1 MTRHFLLVTF
11 LASLAAG
18 CASTTDLLRSERT
31 AAPAPAAHSLIIVG
45 VTAEDALRARYEA
58 VFVAELERAGI
69 RGIASSTLIPS
80 LGGLTMPELRDHMN
94 AGSGQA
100 GAVLHIQLAGL
111 VPTGTWMPNDIPPDA
126 APARR
131 DVGGI
136 TVTINAPADN
146 RPSGSGIAVELDANL
161 YSLPDRHLVW
171 TARTRTNE
179 ANSLEAVARS
189 HARALIR
196 EMRGRGLLAPS
207 R

>member
-1 MTRHFLLVTF
+1 MTSRLLLIALFAT
-11 LASLAAG
+11 LATA
-18 CASTTDLLRSERT
+18 CVSTTDLLRSERI
-31 AAPAPAAHSLIIVG
+31 AAGGSAAHSLIVVG
-45 VTAEDALRARYEA
+45 VTADDALRARYEK

-69 RGIASSTLIPS
+69 PGIASSTLIPS

-100 GAVLHIQLAGL
+100 EAVIHVQLVGL
-111 VPTGTWMPNDIPPDA
+111 VPTGAWLPTDIPPDA

-136 TVTINAPADN
+136 AVTINAPGEN
-146 RPSGSGIAVELDANL
+146 RPAGTDIAVELDANL
-161 YSLPDRHLVW
+161 YALPDRRLVW

-196 EMRGRGLLAPS
+196 EMRERGLLARP